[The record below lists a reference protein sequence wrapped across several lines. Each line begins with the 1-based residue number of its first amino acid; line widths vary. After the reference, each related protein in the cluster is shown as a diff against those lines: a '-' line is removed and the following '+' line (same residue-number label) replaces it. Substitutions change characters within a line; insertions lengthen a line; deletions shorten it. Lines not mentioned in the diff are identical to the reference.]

1 MSTLKV
7 QNIQHTNG
15 TSAMTIDGSGR
26 ILTPNRPAFC
36 TETKPSSVSDGATI
50 VWTSTLF
57 DTSSSYSTSTGKFT
71 APIAGIYQFQFHVM
85 FSSFNPAQI
94 RFFKTPSG
102 GSEDTLS
109 EVKAQGFDGIIHI
122 LDDCRCV
129 QMGVGDTVHVYKDS
143 GTIVTNTDKAFAS
156 FSGFLIG

>member
-7 QNIQHTNG
+7 QTIQHTNG
-15 TSAMTIDGSGR
+15 TNGMTIDGSGR
-26 ILTPNRPAFC
+26 ILTPSRPAFC
-36 TETKPSSVSDGATI
+36 TETKPASVSDGAII
-50 VWTSTLF
+50 VWSSTLF
-57 DTSSSYSTSTGKFT
+57 DISNSYSTSTGKFT

-109 EVKAQGFDGIIHI
+109 EVKSQGFAGSLHI

-129 QMGVGDTVHVYKDS
+129 QLGVNDTVHVYKDT
-143 GTIVTNTDKAFAS
+143 GTLVTSTDKAFAS